1 MVEFSP
7 PERSHPWEGELSSVN
22 LILHHVKQGNRP
34 TIDPEKLTRFPEN
47 RQDLWLSLMQS
58 CWSQSLESRPS
69 MNEVCEHLSF
79 FSSADR
85 KINSK
90 DSIINMSTDE
100 LLSGIDIDHVV
111 LDAHQGTVTEI
122 AGNVAALACENN
134 EDIIHFQQDLEACVD
149 KLDGTNACPFLAI
162 RMQNQL
168 LLQTKKN

>member
-1 MVEFSP
+1 
-7 PERSHPWEGELSSVN
+7 
-22 LILHHVKQGNRP
+22 
-34 TIDPEKLTRFPEN
+34 
-47 RQDLWLSLMQS
+47 
-58 CWSQSLESRPS
+58 
-69 MNEVCEHLSF
+69 
-79 FSSADR
+79 
-85 KINSK
+85 
-90 DSIINMSTDE
+90 MSTDE